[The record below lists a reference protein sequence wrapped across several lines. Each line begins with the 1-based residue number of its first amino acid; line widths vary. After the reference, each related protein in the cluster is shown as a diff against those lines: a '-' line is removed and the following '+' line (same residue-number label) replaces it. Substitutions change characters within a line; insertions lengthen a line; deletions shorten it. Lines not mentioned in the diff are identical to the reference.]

1 MDNKT
6 LRKTLID
13 HINEIEG
20 REWDLA
26 IIANA
31 LTAGLENESIVI
43 QDVRNDPVRLVLIA
57 LNYIREDLIKQC
69 EELHEICDQLKED
82 GENAEK

>member
-82 GENAEK
+82 GEKAEK